1 MSIKQKIEK
10 QLIECYSL
18 ENNENSIY
26 HPIRFIQASKS
37 LIGINTLEPNEI
49 LINWSA
55 NYINQFKVKPNLEP
69 EIPNVEYFAS
79 MINLEILLNEK
90 KFDKSKDEIL
100 RLLQVSTGEPILE
113 ILIIHSIKD
122 LVQLPTILSIYRS
135 VKFCNGIDVKNAILL
150 ALELLKSNEISIKD
164 LSKTQLIDI
173 FTSIIEI
180 KNTEFIRNEEIINK
194 LNLIDLSIFH
204 ELNLIK
210 IKSEFTKKLIEKGRG
225 VLLDII
231 NENEK
236 ILTKKE
242 NILILDSIRIILRYR
257 NSNEN
262 DNLLNYASS
271 FIESKND

>member
-1 MSIKQKIEK
+1 MSIKQIIEK

-18 ENNENSIY
+18 ENNGNSIY

-37 LIGINTLEPNEI
+37 LIGINPSEPNQI
-49 LINWSA
+49 LINWNA
-55 NYINQFKVKPNLEP
+55 DYIDQFKVKPNLEP
-69 EIPNVEYFAS
+69 EISNVEYFAS

-90 KFDKSKDEIL
+90 KFKESKEEIL

-113 ILIIHSIKD
+113 LLLIYSIKD
-122 LVQLPTILSIYRS
+122 LVQLPPILSIYRS
-135 VKFCNGIDVKNAILL
+135 VKFCSGIEVKYAILL
-150 ALELLKSNEISIKD
+150 ALELLKSNKISIKD

-180 KNTEFIRNEEIINK
+180 KNTEFIRNEEIFNK
-194 LNLIDLSIFH
+194 LTLVDRSIFH

-210 IKSEFTKKLIEKGRG
+210 IKSEFAEKLIEKGRG

-236 ILTKKE
+236 ILTKRE

-262 DNLLNYASS
+262 DYLLNYASHL
-271 FIESKND
+271 IENNID